1 MENQRNPDLVRAF
14 EKELAAATFSIRRRY
29 EREYE
34 RFVFFGSEAAREA
47 FLKQWKEAD
56 EAKLAMELEDA
67 RVQINLNYFGP
78 EAAIEKAPAEES
90 TRSASKGA
98 FPGFSWLRRVAAML

>member
-14 EKELAAATFSIRRRY
+14 EKELAAATFAIRRRY

-34 RFVFFGSEAAREA
+34 RFVFFGSAAAREA

-56 EAKLAMELEDA
+56 EAKLAVELEDA

-78 EAAIEKAPAEES
+78 EAEESSEDTTRSEKAPFF
-90 TRSASKGA
+90 GV
-98 FPGFSWLRRVAAML
+98 SWLRRVAAIF

>member
-56 EAKLAMELEDA
+56 EAKLAVELEDA

-78 EAAIEKAPAEES
+78 EADEVAEPSEGT
-90 TRSASKGA
+90 TRSESRVSLLR
-98 FPGFSWLRRVAAML
+98 FRWLRRVAALF